1 MPGPESPPP
10 SAHGATAFLHPAA
23 RAWFEA
29 CFDGPTEAQWRG
41 WPPIE
46 AGESTLLLA
55 PTGSGKTLAAFLSAL
70 NRLIFAPTPPPEAR
84 CRVLYISPIKALG
97 VDVERNL
104 RAPLAGIAALAR
116 KLGHD
121 PREVQVG
128 IRSGD
133 TPQRERARMK
143 RHPPDILI
151 TTPESLYLMLTSQV
165 RRILAGVETVIIDEI
180 HSVVGTKR
188 GTHLALSLERLEWL
202 RRGAR
207 PLQRIGLSAT
217 QRPLEEVAR
226 FLGGCIV
233 GEGPDAP
240 ARPRAVTIVD
250 AGRKKA
256 IDLRIE
262 TPAEELAVLE
272 GGHDPGQ
279 TPQGSAVVA
288 GVQRSAWPAIHPR
301 LVQLIRAHRSTMIFT
316 NSRRLSERLAAALNE
331 LAGEE
336 LALAHHGSLARDQR
350 MDVEDRL
357 KRGVLP
363 AIVATSSLEL
373 GIDMG
378 AVDLVVQLEAP
389 PSIASG
395 MQRIGRASHHVGG
408 RSRGVILPKYKGD
421 LLACAAAARA
431 MLDGIVESTRYPR
444 NPLDVL
450 AQQLVAAVAM
460 QPWEVD
466 ALYRAVRAAAPYAE
480 LPREAFEGVL
490 DMLSGRYPSEDFADL
505 RARVTYDRINGRLE
519 PRKSAGRVAIINGG
533 TIPDRGLY
541 GVFLAGD
548 ESGRSRRVGEL
559 DEEMVFESRPGD
571 VFLLGATSWRI
582 EEITHDKVLVTPAP
596 GEPGRMPFWRG
607 DGPGRPLEFGEAIGA
622 LTRRIGEL
630 APAAA
635 QTVLRREHCL
645 DATAAE
651 ALTGYVHE
659 QKAAGALPTDRTVV
673 VERFLDE
680 IGDWR
685 VCIMSPYGAPVHAP
699 WAMAV
704 RARLLERYTMELD
717 AVWSDDGLVFR
728 LSEGERPP
736 DLSLFLP
743 PADSLEDAVVSRLG
757 ETSLFAA
764 KFRENAGRALLLT
777 KRRPG
782 QRTPL
787 WALRRKSAELLA
799 VATRYRDF
807 PVVLETYRECL
818 KDAFDLPGAVELM
831 RRIERRAVKVVEIES
846 KSPSPFASAMLF
858 DYVANFM
865 YEGDA
870 PLAERRAQALTID
883 HARLKALLGE
893 AALRDL
899 LDAEAIDEVEHA
911 LQRRARR
918 LNHADDIHDLLLTMG
933 DMPREALVERAKDGV
948 DADQIDAMLDTLVRT
963 RRVVRVKMVGGV
975 RFIAAEDA
983 GRYRDALGVVS
994 PPGLPVAFLESVD
1007 DPLGDL
1013 VARHARTHGPFRVE
1027 WVARRF
1033 GIGVGPVLEAL
1044 RRLAAREKVVEGEF
1058 LPRGA
1063 GREWCDAEVLRRL
1076 KRLSLARLREEV
1088 EPVDPEALARFVVDW
1103 QGIGDDGT
1111 GPEAVLAVVEQ
1122 LQGAPIPASV
1132 LESEVLPARVLDF
1145 RPADLDLLCAA
1156 GEVTWQGVRPLGQTD
1171 GYVALYLAGD
1181 RPLLAPEVVLAEGEL
1196 AGKVRDALVERGA
1209 SFFDDIVQAVG
1220 GFPADVLEAL
1230 WDLVWAGEVGNDTLT
1245 ALRSRLAGATR
1256 VSASGRR
1263 RGRRAAARGRGYR
1276 SRRRGPP
1283 GSEGRWSLLPSPE
1296 GDALTERRTALAR
1309 QLLERYGVLTRE
1321 AVAAEGIE
1329 GGFGTVYPVLK
1340 AMEEAGKVRRGYF
1353 TAGLGATQFALPG
1366 ADDRLRDAR
1375 EPNDEAPLTVVLAA
1389 TDPAN
1394 PYGAALPWPP
1404 VDDARF
1410 ERAAGARVILH
1421 EGRLVGFLSR
1431 SAKTLYTHLPDE
1443 QPARREASEALA
1455 DSLAALVELPGMR
1468 ALLIEQI
1475 DGGRA
1480 GGSSLAPALAEVGFK
1495 ATYDGLILR
1504 RGEPGRRGGRSGAD
1518 ARR

>member
-1 MPGPESPPP
+1 MTTPPEPGD
-10 SAHGATAFLHPAA
+10 GADPLAFLHPAA

-29 CFDGPTEAQWRG
+29 CFDAPTRAQTSG

-70 NRLIFAPTPPPEAR
+70 NRLIFAPTPPLERR

-116 KLGHD
+116 KQGYD
-121 PREVQVG
+121 PRDVHVG

-165 RRILAGVETVIIDEI
+165 GRILAGVQTVIVDEI

-202 RRGAR
+202 RQGQR

-226 FLGGCIV
+226 YLGGCTV
-233 GEGPDAP
+233 DAEGIT
-240 ARPRAVTIVD
+240 RPRPVTIVD
-250 AGRKKA
+250 AGRKRA
-256 IDLRIE
+256 IELRIE
-262 TPAEELAVLE
+262 TPADDLATLE

-279 TPQGSAVVA
+279 TPEGSAVVA

-316 NSRRLSERLAAALNE
+316 NSRRLAERLALALNE

-350 MDVEDRL
+350 LDVEDRL
-357 KRGVLP
+357 KRGLLP

-431 MLDGIVESTRYPR
+431 MLDGVVESTRYPR

-450 AQQLVAAVAM
+450 AQQLVAAVGMA
-460 QPWEVD
+460 PWDVD
-466 ALYRAVRAAAPYAE
+466 ALFRAVRCAAPYAE

-490 DMLSGRYPSEDFADL
+490 DMLSGRYPSDDFADL
-505 RARVTYDRINGRLE
+505 RARLTYDRINGRLE
-519 PRKSAGRVAIINGG
+519 PRKSAKRVAIINGG

-622 LTRRIGEL
+622 LTRRIGAL
-630 APAAA
+630 APQAA
-635 QTVLRREHCL
+635 QSLLRSDYCL

-651 ALTGYVHE
+651 SLTTYVHD
-659 QKAAGALPTDRTVV
+659 QRASGALPTDRTVV

-704 RARLLERYTMELD
+704 RARLLDRYTMELD

-728 LSEGERPP
+728 LPEGEKPP

-743 PADSLEDAVVSRLG
+743 PADSLEDAVVGRLA

-777 KRRPG
+777 RHRPG

-799 VATRYRDF
+799 VASRYRDF

-831 RRIERRAVKVVEIES
+831 RRIERRAVKVVEVES
-846 KSPSPFASAMLF
+846 RSPSPFASAMLF

-883 HARLKALLGE
+883 HARLKALLGA

-899 LDAEAIDEVEHA
+899 LDADAIDEVEHA
-911 LQRRARR
+911 LQRRAPRVS
-918 LNHADDIHDLLLTMG
+918 HPDDIHDLLLTLG
-933 DMPREALVERAKDGV
+933 DLSRDDVAERARDGTTG
-948 DADQIDAMLDTLVRT
+948 DDIDEMLAELVRA
-963 RRVVRVKMVGGV
+963 RRVVRVKMGAGH

-994 PPGLPVAFLESVD
+994 PPGLPVAFLEPVD
-1007 DPLGDL
+1007 DPLADL

-1033 GIGVGPVLEAL
+1033 GIGVGPIVEAL
-1044 RRLAAREKVVEGEF
+1044 RRLAARDKVVEGEF
-1058 LPRGA
+1058 LPRGT

-1076 KRLSLARLREEV
+1076 KRVSLARLREEV
-1088 EPVDPEALARFVVDW
+1088 EPVEPEALARFLIDW
-1103 QGIGDDGT
+1103 QGVGEDDR
-1111 GPEAVLAVVEQ
+1111 GPEAVLAAIEQ
-1122 LQGAPIPASV
+1122 LQGTPVPASV
-1132 LESEVLPARVLDF
+1132 LESEVLPARVVDY

-1156 GEVTWQGVRPLGQTD
+1156 GEVVWQGVRALGQAD
-1171 GYVALYLAGD
+1171 GYVALYLADD
-1181 RPLLAPEVVLAEGEL
+1181 RALLSPDPVPAEGEL
-1196 AGKVRDALVERGA
+1196 TGRVRAALAERGA
-1209 SFFDDIVQAVG
+1209 SFFDDIVAHVG
-1220 GFPADVLEAL
+1220 GFPGEVLEAL
-1230 WDLVWAGEVGNDTLT
+1230 WDLVWAGEVGNDTPT
-1245 ALRSRLAGATR
+1245 ALRSRLAGAVR
-1256 VSASGRR
+1256 ASAGSRR

-1283 GSEGRWSLLPSPE
+1283 GSEGRWSLLSTAD
-1296 GDALTERRTALAR
+1296 GAQLTERRTALAR

-1321 AVAAEGIE
+1321 AVAAEEIA
-1329 GGFGTVYPVLK
+1329 GGFGAVYPVLK

-1375 EPNDEAPLTVVLAA
+1375 EPDPEGPLTVLLAA

-1394 PYGAALPWPP
+1394 PYGAALPWPD
-1404 VDDARF
+1404 VDEARF

-1421 EGRLVGFLSR
+1421 GGRLIGFLSR
-1431 SAKTLYTHLPDE
+1431 SNKTLYTHLPDE
-1443 QPARREASEALA
+1443 QPARREAIEALA
-1455 DSLAALVELPGMR
+1455 EALAALAELPGVR
-1468 ALLIEQI
+1468 AVHIEQI

-1480 GGSSLAPALAEVGFK
+1480 GGSPLAAALTDAGFK
-1495 ATYDGLILR
+1495 TTYDGLIRR
-1504 RGEPGRRGGRSGAD
+1504 RGEPGARRRD